1 MDIATAFT
9 ALNGAFSLWQT
20 AAAARD
26 DAKIANAKQEV
37 TRVLIEAQAAC
48 LDLQQKLFA
57 SSEAERAAKDEARQL
72 REKIGELL
80 RKAEERERYELAK
93 LYINTYVYRLREDAQ
108 DGQPMHYL
116 CQPCMDNSGKK
127 SVLQGGETAL
137 RCPECN
143 QTYRIAEQP
152 PLRVF

>member
-26 DAKIANAKQEV
+26 DAKIADAKQEV
-37 TRVLIEAQAAC
+37 TRVLIEAQSAC

-72 REKIGELL
+72 REQISELL
-80 RKAEERERYELAK
+80 RKSEERERYELAK
-93 LYINTYVYRLREDAQ
+93 LHINTYVYRLRADAQ
-108 DGQPMHYL
+108 NGQPMHYL

-127 SVLQGGETAL
+127 SVLQGGKTSV
-137 RCPECN
+137 RCPECK
-143 QTYRIAEQP
+143 QAYSIADAQAI
-152 PLRVF
+152 RFM